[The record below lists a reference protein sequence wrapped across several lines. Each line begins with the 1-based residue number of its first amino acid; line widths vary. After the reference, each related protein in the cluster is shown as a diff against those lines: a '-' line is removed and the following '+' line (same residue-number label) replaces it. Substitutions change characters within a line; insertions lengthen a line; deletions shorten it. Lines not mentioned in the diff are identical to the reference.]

1 MVWSLVLSVVL
12 SLVWQHYGNT
22 HTQIM
27 GGASEDVETLKE
39 PDTVREVA
47 KVLRTNVKVCAA
59 LGQPFIAQ
67 MGRIYLDM
75 LNVYVLLCALC
86 AVCCVLLC
94 AVHCV
99 LCAVCCVLCAV
110 CCALCDVCCAL
121 CAVCCALCTV

>member
-1 MVWSLVLSVVL
+1 
-12 SLVWQHYGNT
+12 
-22 HTQIM
+22 M

-86 AVCCVLLC
+86 AVCCVLC

-99 LCAVCCVLCAV
+99 LCAVGLDMLNVYDEREKERKGERERETRVLYFYPEV
-110 CCALCDVCCAL
+110 FIL
-121 CAVCCALCTV
+121 